1 MKMRK
6 FKSDKRLEKI
16 SAAANA
22 RQFSLSVVL
31 ENIHDEHNVSAII
44 RSCEAVGIPKVNLL
58 YTIEKFP
65 KISRISSASASKWV
79 DTEKYSSV
87 NECFGTLR
95 KNGFIIYSSY
105 LDPTAKSL
113 YQLDL
118 TKKTALVFG
127 NEHRG
132 ISDEIKEYSDE
143 LFYIPMKGMVQS
155 LNVSVAIAV
164 SLFEALRQR
173 EKKGMYDKSEMTQ
186 NEIDQ
191 LIDKWCSK

>member
-1 MKMRK
+1 MSMRK
-6 FKSDKRLEKI
+6 FKTDKRLEKI
-16 SAAANA
+16 SAAAIA

-44 RSCEAVGIPKVNLL
+44 RTCEAVGIPKVNLL

-65 KISRISSASASKWV
+65 KLSRISSASASKWV
-79 DTEKYSSV
+79 DTEKFSSV
-87 NECFGTLR
+87 QECFGALR
-95 KNGFIIYSSY
+95 KDGFKIFSSY
-105 LDPTAKSL
+105 LDPSAKSL

-118 TKKTALVFG
+118 TKKVAIVFG

-132 ISDEIKEYSDE
+132 ISKEITDNSDE
-143 LFYIPMKGMVQS
+143 VFYIPMKGMIQS

-173 EKKGMYDKSEMTQ
+173 EKKGMYQKSELAQ
-186 NEIDQ
+186 KELDE
-191 LIDKWCSK
+191 LIDKWCKK

>member
-1 MKMRK
+1 MT
-6 FKSDKRLEKI
+6 DKRLEKI
-16 SAAANA
+16 SAAAIA

-44 RSCEAVGIPKVNLL
+44 RTCEAVGIPKVNLL

-65 KISRISSASASKWV
+65 KLSRISSASASKWV
-79 DTEKYSSV
+79 ETEKFCSV
-87 NECFGTLR
+87 QDCFSTLR
-95 KNGFIIYSSY
+95 KDGFKIFSSY
-105 LDPTAKSL
+105 LDPSAKSL

-118 TKKTALVFG
+118 TKKVAIVFG

-132 ISDEIKEYSDE
+132 ISKEITDNSDE
-143 LFYIPMKGMVQS
+143 VFYIPMKGMIQS

-173 EKKGMYDKSEMTQ
+173 EKKGMYQKSELAQ
-186 NEIDQ
+186 KELDE
-191 LIDKWCSK
+191 LIDKWCKK

>member
-1 MKMRK
+1 MSMRK

-16 SAAANA
+16 STAAKA

-65 KISRISSASASKWV
+65 KLSRISSASASKWV
-79 DTEKYSSV
+79 ETEKFCSV
-87 NECFGTLR
+87 QECFDTLR
-95 KNGFIIYSSY
+95 KDGFMIYSSN
-105 LDPTAKSL
+105 LDPSAKSL

-118 TKKTALVFG
+118 SKKVALVFG

-132 ISDEIKEYSDE
+132 ISDEIKDNSDD
-143 LFYIPMKGMVQS
+143 LFYIPMKGMIQS

-173 EKKGMYDKSEMTQ
+173 DKKGMYEKSELAQ
-186 NEIDQ
+186 KDLEE
-191 LIDKWCSK
+191 LIDKWCRK

>member
-1 MKMRK
+1 MRK
-6 FKSDKRLEKI
+6 FKTDKRLEKI
-16 SAAANA
+16 SAAAIA

-44 RSCEAVGIPKVNLL
+44 RTCEAVGIPKVNLL

-65 KISRISSASASKWV
+65 KLSRISSASASKWV
-79 DTEKYSSV
+79 DTEKFSSV
-87 NECFGTLR
+87 QECFGALR
-95 KNGFIIYSSY
+95 KDGFKIFSSY
-105 LDPTAKSL
+105 LDPSAKSL

-118 TKKTALVFG
+118 TKKVAIVFG

-132 ISDEIKEYSDE
+132 ISKEITDNSDE
-143 LFYIPMKGMVQS
+143 VFYIPMKGMIQS

-173 EKKGMYDKSEMTQ
+173 EKKGMYQKSELAQ
-186 NEIDQ
+186 KELDE
-191 LIDKWCSK
+191 LIDKWCKK